1 MTFRESRRVKDVELT
16 QKYNVYAFQ
25 VKYKTIDTP
34 KIDNI
39 LKIYFDVCLHTI
51 LTYLFQVCRLN
62 MCMFLNEYRSLFAD
76 FFVV

>member
-1 MTFRESRRVKDVELT
+1 MTFREFHRVKSVELT

-25 VKYKTIDTP
+25 LCP
-34 KIDNI
+34 
-39 LKIYFDVCLHTI
+39 
-51 LTYLFQVCRLN
+51 LN

>member
-1 MTFRESRRVKDVELT
+1 MIFREFRRVKIVELT

-25 VKYKTIDTP
+25 
-34 KIDNI
+34 
-39 LKIYFDVCLHTI
+39 LCL
-51 LTYLFQVCRLN
+51 LN